1 MKLHLKIFAFI
12 LSLLGISLWVN
23 IHFSGKAVTEAM
35 SAQITDNAVT
45 AAEDISGPLQKALQS
60 RSELEAIKA
69 LHLFEQ
75 KTGALYAAIVA
86 TDATIIAHTNVA
98 LTGTRLQSPL
108 MRRSAQTSTPQF
120 RREVHKGEETVEVL
134 LPLKAQARPTN
145 EDILFEG
152 LGGGGAPAGFLQAAL
167 PLTQAKKAEKD
178 IIFRLLL
185 IAVLISIAALALS
198 AIFVRI
204 IMGQLNQLR
213 DGIRKV
219 RDGNYDVLVPV
230 ITGDELGDVAVSF
243 NKLAKGL
250 AETTVS
256 KQYLDSILESMPDP
270 LIITDEEGGILKAN
284 MAAYAF
290 SGYDFMPPGSMNIKD
305 LLEPQADG
313 GVAPFSLLSWTG
325 HTKEMDLLFKA
336 EDGRRIPVMLSAAF
350 TGGTGRREAVIVLK
364 DTTQH
369 RQSEAKLTQYL
380 KEVETV
386 NSELDAFAHTVSHD
400 LKEPLRGIEMF
411 SNILI
416 SDFAKKLDPQAA
428 DYLNRISKAAARMRR
443 LIDDL
448 LSYARVARVRNP
460 YEDASTAQLAAE
472 AVASLAATI
481 EEHKARVDLKDGL
494 PDLFCDPVKIRQV
507 FQNLIAN
514 AIKYN
519 TSSEPRIQVAAEK
532 FGDYYW
538 KFSVTDNGIGI
549 PSQYYEDI
557 FKMFKRLHSRQEFGG
572 GTGAGLTIVK
582 KIVEEHAGKVWVE
595 SKEGEGS
602 VFYFII
608 PADLRNKP

>member
-1 MKLHLKIFAFI
+1 MKLHLKIFSFI
-12 LSLLGISLWVN
+12 LALIGISLWVN
-23 IHFSGKAVTEAM
+23 IHFSRKAVADAM
-35 SAQITDNAVT
+35 SAQITDNAASAVG
-45 AAEDISGPLQKALQS
+45 DLGPAFEKALAS

-69 LHLFEQ
+69 LHAFEA
-75 KTGALYAAIVA
+75 KTGALYASIVA
-86 TDATIIAHTNVA
+86 LDGTIIAHTNVA
-98 LTGTRLQSPL
+98 LTGTRLKSPL
-108 MRRSAQTSTPQF
+108 LKKAGQANAPLF
-120 RREVHKGEETVEVL
+120 RRELYKGEETVEVL
-134 LPLKAQARPTN
+134 LPLLASARPSN

-152 LGGGGAPAGFLQAAL
+152 LGGGAAPAGFIQAGLQ
-167 PLTQAKKAEKD
+167 LTQAKKAEKD
-178 IIFRLLL
+178 IIFKLL
-185 IAVLISIAALALS
+185 IIALLISATALTLS
-198 AIFVRI
+198 AIFVRV
-204 IMGQLNQLR
+204 IMGQLNHLR

-230 ITGDELGDVAVSF
+230 VTRDELGDVAVSF
-243 NKLAKGL
+243 NKLARGL
-250 AETTVS
+250 ADTTVS
-256 KQYLDSILESMPDP
+256 KHYLDSILESMPDP
-270 LIITDEEGGILKAN
+270 LIITDEEGNVLKAN
-284 MAAYAF
+284 MAAAEF
-290 SGYDFMPPGSMNIKD
+290 SGYDFMPPGSLNLKN

-313 GVAPFSLLSWTG
+313 GIAPFSLLSWTG
-325 HTKEMDLLFKA
+325 HTREMDLLLLT

-350 TGGTGRREAVIVLK
+350 TGGQGRREAVIVLK

-369 RQSEAKLTQYL
+369 KLSEARLTQYL

-411 SNILI
+411 SNILL
-416 SDFAKKLDPQAA
+416 SDFGGKLEPQAA
-428 DYLNRISKAAARMRR
+428 DYLGRIVKAAGRMRR

-448 LSYARVARVRNP
+448 LGYARVARVRNP

-472 AVASLAATI
+472 AVAGLAVLIDETKT
-481 EEHKARVDLKDGL
+481 EVTVGEGL
-494 PDLFCDPVKIRQV
+494 PVLFCDPVKLRQA
-507 FQNLIAN
+507 FQNLIGN

-519 TSSEPRIQVAAEK
+519 KSAAPKVHIAAEK

-538 KFSVTDNGIGI
+538 KFSVKDNGIGI

-557 FKMFKRLHSRQEFGG
+557 FKMFKRLHSRVEFGG

-582 KIVEEHAGKVWVE
+582 KIIEEHAGKIWVE